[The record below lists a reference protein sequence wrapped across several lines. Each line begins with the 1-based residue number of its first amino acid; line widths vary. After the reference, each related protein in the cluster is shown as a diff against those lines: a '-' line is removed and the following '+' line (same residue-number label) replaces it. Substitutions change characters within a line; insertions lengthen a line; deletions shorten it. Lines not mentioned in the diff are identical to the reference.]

1 MKRRNVVLLD
11 GTLRDCRG
19 VADRPGSEN
28 VSALA
33 ATLITDDPSHG
44 GHHRVVFPGRLAV
57 ETWAF
62 LEAARGEPLEV
73 TVDGWLRSHAG
84 QTVVVADRVAFH
96 VSRAVR
102 EVAGRR
108 VASLLSDASKSPRPL

>member
-1 MKRRNVVLLD
+1 MGDCMKRRNVVLLD

-19 VADRPGSEN
+19 VADPPGSEA

-33 ATLITDDPSHG
+33 ATLVTDDSALG
-44 GHHRVVFPGRLAV
+44 GHHQVVFPGRLAI

-62 LEAARGEPLEV
+62 LEAMRGAPLEV

-84 QTVVVADRVAFH
+84 QAVVVADRVAFH
-96 VSRAVR
+96 VSQV
-102 EVAGRR
+102 
-108 VASLLSDASKSPRPL
+108 